1 MGRSEASLQAFPH
14 HSGGVVQVQHRAR
27 WGAVPEALLE
37 DDRLDLD
44 SRAVAAWLAV
54 KPNNW
59 QISVT
64 ALRRRLAR
72 KGQSAHI
79 SESDDKVPM
88 LGKDRWQRIA
98 SELEAAGYLIRRR
111 TNGPG
116 GHWIWNIVFNPEPAS
131 MGGFAGDGLPVPGAA
146 TAGSTTAGHP
156 GHKEVPTEEVPIET
170 TTTTTTGLAGRPA
183 HEKRGGSE
191 IYYNLA
197 FESSI
202 VSIKGPLLAVLCKHE
217 ISDLALCQDLLDEL
231 AGVLEAGK
239 RGERQAI
246 KLPTAW
252 FQRLTIKALQ
262 DDFERMHCRVIQRR
276 RATAAAT
283 LPQDA
288 PANRPSAPSP
298 EGRQILADMKTM
310 LRSART

>member
-14 HSGGVVQVQHRAR
+14 HSGGVVHVQHRTR
-27 WGAVPEALLE
+27 WGSVPEALLE

-72 KGQSAHI
+72 KGQSADSI
-79 SESDDKVPM
+79 GPDDKVPM

-98 SELEAAGYLIRRR
+98 SELEAAGYLMRRR
-111 TNGPG
+111 TNGPAG
-116 GHWIWNIVFNPEPAS
+116 QWIWNIVFNPEPAPI
-131 MGGFAGDGLPVPGAA
+131 GGFAGDGSAVPGEA
-146 TAGSTTAGHP
+146 TAGSTSAGHH
-156 GHKEVPTEEVPIET
+156 GHKEVPTEELPIK
-170 TTTTTTGLAGRPA
+170 TTTTTTGHLGRSA
-183 HEKRGGSE
+183 QEERGGGE
-191 IYYNLA
+191 IYNKLA

-202 VSIKGPLLAVLCKHE
+202 ASIRGPLLAILCKHE
-217 ISDLALCQDLLDEL
+217 IGDLALCQDLLDEL

-252 FQRLTIKALQ
+252 FQRLTMKARL

-283 LPQDA
+283 LPQNTSA
-288 PANRPSAPSP
+288 SRPSTPSP
-298 EGRQILADMKTM
+298 EGRQILAEMKTM
-310 LRSART
+310 LRSARS